1 MIHIKDNMSEK
12 SASYPERLL
21 LKPFLGL
28 LPSWDIP
35 SALAHHH
42 LNRVESID
50 FDWIYLFPF
59 PIFCIFSIN
68 FEI

>member
-1 MIHIKDNMSEK
+1 MSEK
-12 SASYPERLL
+12 SDSYPERLL

-42 LNRVESID
+42 LERVEGQKSID

-59 PIFCIFSIN
+59 NILCIFSIN